1 MNKRSLQM
9 ILKWTAIVLAMIFL
23 SLQFIRPARTNP
35 PVDEART
42 IQQHTQITSEVAS
55 ILDRSCNDCH
65 SNQTRWPWYSNIAPV
80 SWFVADHV
88 NEGRKELNFSDWAQY
103 NAADQAGLL
112 KQMCQE
118 VKAGAMPLRSYLRL
132 HWGAELSSED
142 KRTLCDWA
150 QRESQRLSQASHKT
164 YGKKVRLEWVHNPS
178 AVTRL
183 ISPQDD
189 AYH

>member
-1 MNKRSLQM
+1 MNKRSWLA
-9 ILKWTAIVLAMIFL
+9 ILKWAAIVLAMIFIG
-23 SLQFIRPARTNP
+23 LQFIRPARTNP

-42 IQQHTQITSEVAS
+42 IQKHTQITSEVAS

-88 NEGRKELNFSDWAQY
+88 NEGREELNFSDWAQY
-103 NAADQAGLL
+103 STKDQAGLL
-112 KQMCQE
+112 KQMCKE
-118 VKAGAMPLRSYLRL
+118 VKSGAMPMKSYLRM
-132 HWGAELSSED
+132 HWEAELSDED

-150 QRESQRLSQASHKT
+150 QRESQRLSQASTKT